1 MPKMNKKL
9 LSIIAAAFVTIAMQA
24 QQTYFSTSF
33 DEGIPPTFT
42 LWDMDQNEP
51 STDMAKLGF
60 AVGKAWI
67 AVADGND
74 NNIAACSTSWY
85 KKAGTSDDWMILP
98 EITISDSEAQ
108 LQWRARAYDKEYRD
122 GYKVLAAIID
132 GDDVELLPDLFDT
145 ANPLFTTSKENQA
158 WTRHEVSLANYV
170 GKTIRIAFVND
181 SKDKT
186 RLLVDDIFAGV
197 PSTVGLLLDFDRT
210 YDGYGDIT
218 ISGRAFANLSEPVPS
233 YTIGF
238 EMNGETIEQTF
249 NNELQPGVQVPFQ
262 LTGKAHLER
271 NATAEYKAW
280 ITAGN
285 DKSDINGKLS
295 AFLWKVVAEE
305 VTGTWCQY
313 CVRGIGAMNYMRE
326 NDPDGFIGIAIH
338 NNSSTS
344 CPDSMA
350 IPGEEYRAW
359 IMNEYSMSGYP
370 HCVLNRNA
378 QYSTDP
384 GNIPSYTARIKQSGK
399 NYTGLSLTANYDSAA
414 DMISAT
420 TDVFF
425 ANDYENADF
434 KLAYIVIENDVHR
447 THAQTG
453 LINQYCGYDQI
464 NGYAG
469 GAMGEC
475 YGFEELPS
483 IINADN
489 IWYQDVARGYDGTD
503 GYKGKSGLLPK
514 TIADG
519 DSFTHEVQLAM
530 PATVLNKENTELVV
544 MLLSRTG
551 AVVYAEKCP
560 IGKDGSLGIK
570 SMQEYSTKSVNPA
583 TYTISGCRVD
593 GNTPLRKGI
602 YIVGGKKV
610 VVK

>member
-67 AVADGND
+67 AVADDND

-285 DKSDINGKLS
+285 DKSEINGKLS

-359 IMNEYSMSGYP
+359 IMNNYSMSGYP

-551 AVVYAEKCP
+551 AVVNAEKCP

>member
-1 MPKMNKKL
+1 MNKKL

-122 GYKVLAAIID
+122 GYRVLAAIID

-285 DKSDINGKLS
+285 DKSEINGKLS

-359 IMNEYSMSGYP
+359 IMNNYSMSGYP

-399 NYTGLSLTANYDSAA
+399 NCTGLSLTANYDSAA

-489 IWYQDVARGYDGTD
+489 IWYQDVARGYEGTD
-503 GYKGKSGLLPK
+503 GYKGKGGLLPK

-551 AVVYAEKCP
+551 AVVNAEKCP
-560 IGKDGSLGIK
+560 IGIDGSLGIK
-570 SMQEYSTKSVNPA
+570 SLQEYSTKSVNPA

-593 GNTPLRKGI
+593 GKTPLRKGI

>member
-1 MPKMNKKL
+1 
-9 LSIIAAAFVTIAMQA
+9 
-24 QQTYFSTSF
+24 
-33 DEGIPPTFT
+33 
-42 LWDMDQNEP
+42 
-51 STDMAKLGF
+51 
-60 AVGKAWI
+60 
-67 AVADGND
+67 
-74 NNIAACSTSWY
+74 
-85 KKAGTSDDWMILP
+85 
-98 EITISDSEAQ
+98 
-108 LQWRARAYDKEYRD
+108 
-122 GYKVLAAIID
+122 
-132 GDDVELLPDLFDT
+132 
-145 ANPLFTTSKENQA
+145 
-158 WTRHEVSLANYV
+158 
-170 GKTIRIAFVND
+170 
-181 SKDKT
+181 
-186 RLLVDDIFAGV
+186 
-197 PSTVGLLLDFDRT
+197 
-210 YDGYGDIT
+210 
-218 ISGRAFANLSEPVPS
+218 
-233 YTIGF
+233 
-238 EMNGETIEQTF
+238 
-249 NNELQPGVQVPFQ
+249 
-262 LTGKAHLER
+262 
-271 NATAEYKAW
+271 
-280 ITAGN
+280 
-285 DKSDINGKLS
+285 
-295 AFLWKVVAEE
+295 
-305 VTGTWCQY
+305 
-313 CVRGIGAMNYMRE
+313 MNYMRE

-551 AVVYAEKCP
+551 AVVNAEKCP

-602 YIVGGKKV
+602 YIVGGKMV

>member
-1 MPKMNKKL
+1 MNKKL

-285 DKSDINGKLS
+285 DKSEINGKLS

-359 IMNEYSMSGYP
+359 IMNNYSMSGYP

-489 IWYQDVARGYDGTD
+489 IWYQDVARGYEGAD
-503 GYKGKSGLLPK
+503 GYMGKSGLLPK

-544 MLLSRTG
+544 LLLSRTG
-551 AVVYAEKCP
+551 AVVNAEKCP
-560 IGKDGSLGIK
+560 IGIDGSLGIK
-570 SMQEYSTKSVNPA
+570 SLQEYSTKSVNPA

>member
-1 MPKMNKKL
+1 MNKKL

-285 DKSDINGKLS
+285 DKSEINGKLS

-359 IMNEYSMSGYP
+359 IMNNYSMSGYP

-489 IWYQDVARGYDGTD
+489 IWYQDVARGYEGTD
-503 GYKGKSGLLPK
+503 GYKGNSGLLPK

-544 MLLSRTG
+544 LLLSRTG
-551 AVVYAEKCP
+551 AVVNAEKCP
-560 IGKDGSLGIK
+560 IGIDGSLGIK
-570 SMQEYSTKSVNPA
+570 SLQEYSTQSVNPA

-593 GNTPLRKGI
+593 GKTPLRKGI

>member
-1 MPKMNKKL
+1 
-9 LSIIAAAFVTIAMQA
+9 
-24 QQTYFSTSF
+24 
-33 DEGIPPTFT
+33 
-42 LWDMDQNEP
+42 
-51 STDMAKLGF
+51 
-60 AVGKAWI
+60 
-67 AVADGND
+67 
-74 NNIAACSTSWY
+74 
-85 KKAGTSDDWMILP
+85 MILP

-285 DKSDINGKLS
+285 DKSEINGKLS

-483 IINADN
+483 IINVFFKYQPDN
-489 IWYQDVARGYDGTD
+489 
-503 GYKGKSGLLPK
+503 
-514 TIADG
+514 
-519 DSFTHEVQLAM
+519 EVERINDEMEAVIEDLSN
-530 PATVLNKENTELVV
+530 TRDKVILTELSHYPF
-544 MLLSRTG
+544 L
-551 AVVYAEKCP
+551 AVKAHTRPFERKWMNVAAFIILPVGIFFYFRMCRFRRRLNNDLENIVKTNGKIVRRIKHIMEK
-560 IGKDGSLGIK
+560 
-570 SMQEYSTKSVNPA
+570 V
-583 TYTISGCRVD
+583 
-593 GNTPLRKGI
+593 KG
-602 YIVGGKKV
+602 
-610 VVK
+610 